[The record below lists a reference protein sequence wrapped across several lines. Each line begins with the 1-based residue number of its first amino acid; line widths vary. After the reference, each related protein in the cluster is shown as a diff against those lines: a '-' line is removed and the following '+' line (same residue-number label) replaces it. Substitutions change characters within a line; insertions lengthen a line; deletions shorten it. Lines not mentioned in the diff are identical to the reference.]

1 MGNSFG
7 KNMMVD
13 TYINNVSYMVAL
25 VLVEVGLKEALADNM
40 DFLWVILYIHTNYKI
55 F

>member
-7 KNMMVD
+7 KTMTVD

-40 DFLWVILYIHTNYKI
+40 DFFVGYIIYTHKP
-55 F
+55 